1 VQTAAIKQKPQICFT
16 AVLLHLSTIKE
27 LTIKQKL
34 FYCSFILL
42 LLQLCGPLCHKHHFY
57 IGFHKTNIDRFGIH

>member
-1 VQTAAIKQKPQICFT
+1 
-16 AVLLHLSTIKE
+16 
-27 LTIKQKL
+27 L